1 MDFAAIDFET
11 ANSAV
16 SSACSLGIAVVE
28 NNLITRTK
36 EWYFKPV
43 PFHFDYFNT
52 LIHGITARDVAHCPG
67 FDGVWDEVL
76 EAIGGKTLVAH
87 YAPFDISVLGALI
100 HVYELRTPGF
110 DYFCSCE
117 LSRKVWRNLVNHKL
131 DTVCEHLNIE
141 LDHHNAASDA
151 AGSAQIVLKATAEFT
166 ARGKNI
172 HPCLNIKKALF

>member
-11 ANSAV
+11 ANSNV

-28 NNLITRTK
+28 NNLITLTK

-43 PFHFDYFNT
+43 PFRFDYFNT
-52 LIHGITARDVAHCPG
+52 LIHGITARDVEHCPG
-67 FDGVWDEVL
+67 FDGVWDEIL
-76 EAIGGKTLVAH
+76 EVIGGKTLVAH
-87 YAPFDISVLGALI
+87 YAPFDMSVLGALTNT
-100 HVYELRTPGF
+100 YALRTPGF

-117 LSRKVWRNLVNHKL
+117 LSRKVWRNLQNHKL
-131 DTVCEHLNIE
+131 DTVCEHLNIQ

-151 AGSAQIVLKATAEFT
+151 AGSAQIVLKAEAELH

-172 HPCLNIKKALF
+172 QPCLNIKKALF